1 MADTEVTIFDKIVS
15 KQIPAKI
22 VYEDDLCLAFKDINP
37 QAPVHFVLIPKNRDG
52 LTQLS
57 KAEDRHKNLLGHLM
71 VAVSKIAAQE
81 PLLKDGF
88 RIVVNDGLHGGQSV
102 YHIHIHIFGGAQLT
116 WPPGT
121 PGPGGEIPQPP
132 PKH

>member
-1 MADTEVTIFDKIVS
+1 MADTEITIFDKIVS
-15 KQIPAKI
+15 KQIPANI

-37 QAPVHFVLIPKNRDG
+37 QAPIHFVLIPKNRDG

-102 YHIHIHIFGGAQLT
+102 YHIHIHIFGGTQLT

-121 PGPGGEIPQPP
+121 PGHGGEIPQPP